1 MVFFDC
7 NFRFT
12 YGLRCLGKG
21 HEGGKLLCGV
31 MNMPPPIARFDKLNN
46 VLLNRVTEVSKRV
59 MKNAV
64 EEVMNVKQNENC
76 DGVISDKCFC
86 GWHMDEERTYILVR
100 CVFNHKHRHRKSV
113 RHRNYV

>member
-1 MVFFDC
+1 
-7 NFRFT
+7 
-12 YGLRCLGKG
+12 
-21 HEGGKLLCGV
+21 
-31 MNMPPPIARFDKLNN
+31 MPPPIARFDKLNN

-76 DGVISDKCFC
+76 DGVISDLSVSVD
-86 GWHMDEERTYILVR
+86 GTWTYILVR